1 MLFLLFFRTNNTLS
15 NERRVIKMLFKKFS
29 KNFEVAETVVQ
40 QMNDN
45 TEMIGEL
52 LRQQYELNNFI
63 SDVSE
68 DLFDIVSSQQK
79 AIKDLQTNIVK
90 LQKLTRGGEA
100 N

>member
-1 MLFLLFFRTNNTLS
+1 
-15 NERRVIKMLFKKFS
+15 MLFKKS
-29 KNFEVAETVVQ
+29 RNFEVAETVVQ

-52 LRQQYELNNFI
+52 LRQQYELNNFV

-68 DLFDIVSSQQK
+68 DLFNIVSSQQK

-90 LQKLTRGGEA
+90 LQKLTIGGEA

>member
-1 MLFLLFFRTNNTLS
+1 
-15 NERRVIKMLFKKFS
+15 MLFKKS

-45 TEMIGEL
+45 TAMIGEL

-68 DLFDIVSSQQK
+68 DLFNIVSSQQK

-90 LQKLTRGGEA
+90 LQKLTKGGEA

>member
-1 MLFLLFFRTNNTLS
+1 
-15 NERRVIKMLFKKFS
+15 MLFKKS
-29 KNFEVAETVVQ
+29 RNFEVAETVVQ

-68 DLFDIVSSQQK
+68 DLFNIVSSQQK

>member
-1 MLFLLFFRTNNTLS
+1 
-15 NERRVIKMLFKKFS
+15 MLFKKS

-63 SDVSE
+63 SDVGE
-68 DLFDIVSSQQK
+68 DLFNIVSSQQK

>member
-1 MLFLLFFRTNNTLS
+1 
-15 NERRVIKMLFKKFS
+15 MLFKKFS
-29 KNFEVAETVVQ
+29 KNFEVAETVIQ

-45 TEMIGEL
+45 TEMISEL

-63 SDVSE
+63 SDVDE
-68 DLFDIVSSQQK
+68 DLFNIVSSQQK

>member
-1 MLFLLFFRTNNTLS
+1 
-15 NERRVIKMLFKKFS
+15 MLFKKS

-45 TEMIGEL
+45 TEMIGDL

-68 DLFDIVSSQQK
+68 DLFNIVSSQQK

-90 LQKLTRGGEA
+90 LQKLARGGEA

>member
-1 MLFLLFFRTNNTLS
+1 
-15 NERRVIKMLFKKFS
+15 MLFKKS
-29 KNFEVAETVVQ
+29 RNFEVAETVVQ

-52 LRQQYELNNFI
+52 LRQQYELNNFV

-68 DLFDIVSSQQK
+68 DLFNIVTSQQK

>member
-1 MLFLLFFRTNNTLS
+1 
-15 NERRVIKMLFKKFS
+15 MLFKKS
-29 KNFEVAETVVQ
+29 RNFEVAETVVQ

-52 LRQQYELNNFI
+52 LRQQYELNNFV

-68 DLFDIVSSQQK
+68 DLFNIVSSQQK

>member
-1 MLFLLFFRTNNTLS
+1 
-15 NERRVIKMLFKKFS
+15 MLFKKS
-29 KNFEVAETVVQ
+29 RNFEVAETVVQ

-63 SDVSE
+63 SDVGE
-68 DLFDIVSSQQK
+68 DLFNIVSSQQK